1 MKRVFLVVFLAAI
14 SLFAVTLAVH
24 SQAPPG
30 TSMDRVGYPDGYQTS
45 FTLLYTVD
53 RPDSGQ
59 IRVIY
64 GNDKAASVEPG
75 KTFPYGSVVLFE
87 GWRSKRDSLNNVL
100 LDSNGRFMKDTL
112 TTVFVARK
120 EVGFGTEYQQNRNGE
135 WEYIAYRPDKTVST
149 TPQNSGS
156 CAVCHLQAAPSDYM
170 FRVPNFTRGSGA
182 VPKGVM
188 QQFLFLPRVI
198 RVIPGATVSWQND
211 DEEAHRIRA
220 SDSTWESTTLVHGAG
235 FDLTFKYPGVYNY
248 TCTIHP
254 AMRGTVVVELPILAL
269 SNASSVARGMSF
281 QAGDSW
287 TLQVTNAAPLQS
299 VYLRIVKDG
308 QDLGVSGPYGT
319 TDSSGLFSM
328 TGRFAA
334 ADAANWQEQV
344 VIGSPTADERS
355 AGTISFSVK

>member
-1 MKRVFLVVFLAAI
+1 
-14 SLFAVTLAVH
+14 
-24 SQAPPG
+24 
-30 TSMDRVGYPDGYQTS
+30 
-45 FTLLYTVD
+45 
-53 RPDSGQ
+53 
-59 IRVIY
+59 
-64 GNDKAASVEPG
+64 
-75 KTFPYGSVVLFE
+75 
-87 GWRSKRDSLNNVL
+87 
-100 LDSNGRFMKDTL
+100 
-112 TTVFVARK
+112 
-120 EVGFGTEYQQNRNGE
+120 
-135 WEYIAYRPDKTVST
+135 
-149 TPQNSGS
+149 
-156 CAVCHLQAAPSDYM
+156 
-170 FRVPNFTRGSGA
+170 
-182 VPKGVM
+182 
-188 QQFLFLPRVI
+188 
-198 RVIPGATVSWQND
+198 VSWQND

-299 VYLRIVKDG
+299 VYL
-308 QDLGVSGPYGT
+308 GT

-328 TGRFAA
+328 SGSFTA